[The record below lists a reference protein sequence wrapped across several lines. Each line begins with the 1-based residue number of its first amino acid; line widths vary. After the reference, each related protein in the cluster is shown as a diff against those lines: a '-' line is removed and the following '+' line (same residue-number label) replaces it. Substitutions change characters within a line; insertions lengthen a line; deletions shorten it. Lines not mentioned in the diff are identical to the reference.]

1 MEGDEEKEKTFR
13 KKQTEN
19 IQSIAQAGRTTRFMG
34 GGQTKEGDQ
43 TKTGVHP
50 WWQRPQPGSRLPRD
64 HAKYA
69 QAVVGVPT
77 EGPTGQRTQRN
88 AMGPQTHTHTHTPTS
103 LSSFVGFH
111 LRLATITYV
120 LPTAYMATTT

>member
-13 KKQTEN
+13 KKPTKKTL
-19 IQSIAQAGRTTRFMG
+19 SIAQAGRTTRFMG

-77 EGPTGQRTQRN
+77 EGPTRQRRQRT
-88 AMGPQTHTHTHTPTS
+88 AMGLQTHTHTPTS
-103 LSSFVGFH
+103 LFSFVGFH
-111 LRLATITYV
+111 LGLATITYV
-120 LPTAYMATTT
+120 LPTTNTYLT